1 MVNRHLL
8 IGWLWILLGSS
19 PQVFSS
25 GAHLTQGA
33 HVHGEAM
40 LNIVLEGNALSIE
53 FDSPAVNLI
62 GFEHAPSN
70 EEQAAAF
77 SNAKQM
83 LASADRLFDFSATT
97 CLLEHAEI
105 EMPYMKNHESADHQH
120 HHEAQQE
127 HADFHASY
135 TFHCEQAKDLTAI
148 SIKLFALFPGIQA
161 IKAQWIFQGK
171 QGSASLTVNNATLGV
186 D

>member
-1 MVNRHLL
+1 MVNRQLL
-8 IGWLWILLGSS
+8 TGLLLLLLGGSS
-19 PQVFSS
+19 HAFSAAAAS
-25 GAHLTQGA
+25 QGA
-33 HVHGEAM
+33 HVHGEAT
-40 LNIVLEGNALSIE
+40 LNIVLEGNTLYIE

-62 GFEHAPSN
+62 GFEHAPRN

-83 LASADRLFDFSATT
+83 LASADRLFDFSATQ

-105 EMPYMKNHESADHQH
+105 ETPYMKNHESADHQH

-171 QGSASLTVNNATLGV
+171 QGSASLTVNNATLSAN
-186 D
+186 

>member
-1 MVNRHLL
+1 MVNRQLL
-8 IGWLWILLGSS
+8 TGLLLLLLGGSS
-19 PQVFSS
+19 HAFSAAAAS
-25 GAHLTQGA
+25 QGA
-33 HVHGEAM
+33 HVHGEAT
-40 LNIVLEGNALSIE
+40 LNIVLEGNTLYIE

-62 GFEHAPSN
+62 GFEHAPGN

-83 LASADRLFDFSATT
+83 LASADRLFDFSATQ

-105 EMPYMKNHESADHQH
+105 ETPYMKNHESADHQH

-127 HADFHASY
+127 HADFHARY
-135 TFHCEQAKDLTAI
+135 IFHCEQAKDLTAI

-171 QGSASLTVNNATLGV
+171 QGSASLTVNNATLSAN
-186 D
+186 